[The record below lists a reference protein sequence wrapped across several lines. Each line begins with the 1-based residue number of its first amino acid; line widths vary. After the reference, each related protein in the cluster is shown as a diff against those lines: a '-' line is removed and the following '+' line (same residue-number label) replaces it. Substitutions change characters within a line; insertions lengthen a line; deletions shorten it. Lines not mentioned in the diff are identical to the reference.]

1 MDDKTVLYADT
12 LQEICNMSSGNAAAA
27 LSKLLNRKVTF
38 SVPEAYLT
46 NEKPDV
52 DALIEETGS
61 TVIFEVEFFSD
72 EKENGCIYLFF
83 NYASVMELIRSMTGV
98 DANDEE
104 MQESVVTEVGN
115 IAASCIVTPVAN
127 LLGKKV
133 MISTPR
139 MAVEAPA
146 AAVESAI
153 AGQFEK
159 TGASL
164 FAHTVMYVEGSLI
177 SMRLF
182 LFPHFDL
189 VKEIWKKTGL
199 ST

>member
-12 LQEICNMSSGNAAAA
+12 LQEICNMSSGDAVAA

-72 EKENGCIYLFF
+72 EEESGCIYLFF
-83 NYASVMELIRSMTGV
+83 NYASVMEMVRSMTGV

-115 IAASCIVTPVAN
+115 IVASCIVTPVAN

-164 FAHTVMYVEGSLI
+164 FAHTVMYVEGSPI
-177 SMRLF
+177 SMRMF
-182 LFPHFDL
+182 LFPYFDL